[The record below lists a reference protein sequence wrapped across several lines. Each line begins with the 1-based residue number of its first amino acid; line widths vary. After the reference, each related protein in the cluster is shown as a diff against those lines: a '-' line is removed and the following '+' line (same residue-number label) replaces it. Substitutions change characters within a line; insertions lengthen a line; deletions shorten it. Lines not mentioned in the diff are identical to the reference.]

1 MVFILV
7 TNSNLSPPAPII
19 LPSTLRLSLSNGRP
33 QRVIPSFLPQTS
45 PCTTHHSAKQRYVN
59 EITETIGGSPRPSP
73 AVCAGFGRGRGGRP
87 LIPQVGRRSGG
98 GGPFLDPDCFSHLL
112 KVKATKA
119 AAACTRGEGRRRRR
133 RRKPRWRRK
142 MEEKENTTYAT
153 TRRAVVM
160 SAERCRLTSYAQ
172 NCRACGSTKGES
184 RTFSDSQPCCRHSS
198 RAGRGKG
205 AVGRSNKFP
214 IFSFLNSS
222 LFAALPTVVHTA

>member
-1 MVFILV
+1 M

-73 AVCAGFGRGRGGRP
+73 VLLQYVPVLGGAAAAAL

-119 AAACTRGEGRRRRR
+119 AAARRRGEGRRRRR

-142 MEEKENTTYAT
+142 MKEKENTTLLPEVQWLCQRNSVVLHCT
-153 TRRAVVM
+153 HKTAVPVVV
-160 SAERCRLTSYAQ
+160 ERNANSC
-172 NCRACGSTKGES
+172 NE
-184 RTFSDSQPCCRHSS
+184 
-198 RAGRGKG
+198 GRI
-205 AVGRSNKFP
+205 P
-214 IFSFLNSS
+214 HL
-222 LFAALPTVVHTA
+222 L